1 MRTENFSRI
10 DPAEFADY
18 MKGCGEGAKVY
29 LGCDSERSKIE
40 GVYYADYI
48 LAVVV
53 HLNGRHGCHLMAEIH
68 RERDYDQKVDR
79 PFNRMMTEAR
89 KVCELWE
96 RLKDT
101 LLEYEYEIHL
111 DISPFEKYG
120 SNVAYSAA
128 TGYVKAMTLQDP
140 VVKNDAWCASFAA
153 DRARELGY
161 AFGIVQDTP
170 QIQE

>member
-1 MRTENFSRI
+1 MTEKFSRI
-10 DPAEFADY
+10 DPAEFAEY
-18 MKGCGEGAKVY
+18 MRECSENTKVY
-29 LGCDSERSKIE
+29 LGCDSERVKID
-40 GVYYADYI
+40 GVWYADYI
-48 LAVVV
+48 LAAVI
-53 HLNGRHGCHLMAEIH
+53 HLNGRNGCHLMAEIQ
-68 RERDYDQKVDR
+68 RERDYDQKIDR

-101 LLEYEYEIHL
+101 LLGYEYEIHL

-128 TGYVKAMTLQDP
+128 TGYVKAITMQTP

-161 AFGIVQDTP
+161 AFGIVEP
-170 QIQE
+170 IPAA

>member
-1 MRTENFSRI
+1 MKSEQFSRI
-10 DPAEFADY
+10 CPEKFREY
-18 MKGCGEGAKVY
+18 MSQCGEGTKVY
-29 LGCDSERSKIE
+29 LGCDSERTKIN

-48 LAVVV
+48 LAVVI

-68 RERDYDQKVDR
+68 REKDFDQKVNI

-89 KVCELWE
+89 MVCDLWE

-101 LLEYEYEIHL
+101 LLEHDYEIHL
-111 DISPFEKYG
+111 DISPFESCG
-120 SNVAYSAA
+120 SNVAHQAA
-128 TGYVKAMTLQDP
+128 VGYVKAMTMQDP

-161 AFGIVQDTP
+161 AFGIVEEP
-170 QIQE
+170 PPGA